1 METKITLYVIRC
13 KTRDHYYVGT
23 TLRPLCMRIREHEVE
38 NAGSLWTRIHGFDR
52 VEEAYVVPNHRA
64 SQIENDVTI
73 EYMRRYGYRK
83 VRGGDYTYSKND
95 GSTWWLPLE
104 FREIAQRDNMSISTH
119 SDAASERS
127 VPSQSAGP
135 PPSRFLRRRR
145 SSSVR
150 V

>member
-23 TLRPLCMRIREHEVE
+23 TLRPLCIRIREHEVE

-52 VEEAYVVPNHRA
+52 VEEAYVVPNHKA

-73 EYMRRYGYRK
+73 EYMRRYGYRN
-83 VRGGDYTYSKND
+83 VNTYTKND
-95 GSTWWLPLE
+95 GSTWWLPRE
-104 FREIAQRDNMSISTH
+104 FREIAERDNMSISTH

-127 VPSQSAGP
+127 VPSQSAGS
-135 PPSRFLRRRR
+135 PPSRFLRKRR
-145 SSSVR
+145 SSSKR

>member
-1 METKITLYVIRC
+1 MKQTWKRTLYVIRC

-73 EYMRRYGYRK
+73 EYMRRYGYRN
-83 VRGGDYTYSKND
+83 VRGGTTRTRKTTGARG
-95 GSTWWLPLE
+95 GS
-104 FREIAQRDNMSISTH
+104 R
-119 SDAASERS
+119 AS
-127 VPSQSAGP
+127 SA
-135 PPSRFLRRRR
+135 R
-145 SSSVR
+145 
-150 V
+150 